1 MENAMTTIAE
11 AWDEVKQETIV
22 NCFRHAGFKVSESES
37 DPDANSAESQQQ
49 PDTELSHL
57 YSQLRDTETALD
69 DFLHVDD
76 EVISTKELTTQEI
89 VEKVQLRGG
98 NETGDEDEDESE
110 PIPIVS
116 SKTATEAITALQ
128 QFLMQ
133 QEDGSTLLKDINKF
147 KNFVEKTALRQRK
160 QTTIT
165 DFFKTH

>member
-1 MENAMTTIAE
+1 MENAMMTIAE
-11 AWDEVKQETIV
+11 AWDEVKQETIG

-76 EVISTKELTTQEI
+76 EVISTEELTTQEI
-89 VEKVQLRGG
+89 VEKVQVRGW

-116 SKTATEAITALQ
+116 SKTASATEAITALQ

-133 QEDGSTLLKDINKF
+133 QEDGRHLKDFLKTSTNSKILLKKLHS
-147 KNFVEKTALRQRK
+147 AA
-160 QTTIT
+160 
-165 DFFKTH
+165 